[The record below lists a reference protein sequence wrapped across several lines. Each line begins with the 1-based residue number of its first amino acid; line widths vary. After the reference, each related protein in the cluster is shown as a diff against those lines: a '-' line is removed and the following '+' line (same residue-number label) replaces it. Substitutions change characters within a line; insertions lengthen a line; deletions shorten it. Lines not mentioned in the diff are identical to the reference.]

1 MDRIEL
7 QGTNAIRARL
17 AAQGAAPVARAERIK
32 PTTGDA
38 TQSVAAEL
46 SAVGLAGAEPPIDQ
60 ERVSEIRKAV
70 EQGTY
75 PLLPARV
82 ADELIAAGFML
93 RNGK

>member
-17 AAQGAAPVARAERIK
+17 AAQGAAPVARTERAR
-32 PTTGDA
+32 PAPDEGA
-38 TQSVAAEL
+38 QSVAAEL
-46 SAVGLAGAEPPIDQ
+46 SAAGLAGTRPPIAQ
-60 ERVSEIRKAV
+60 ARVAEIRKAV
-70 EQGTY
+70 EHGTY
-75 PLLPARV
+75 PLLPCRI